1 MASSR
6 QPVPSPRARAL
17 PRAGRAGTALVGVVS
32 GVALVVSV
40 FLPWYA
46 TNLGP
51 PFSATSAS
59 GWEATS
65 FARLALAAGVV
76 LTAAAVILALE
87 EQRALRLDPS
97 YGNAL
102 AWVVLVAAI
111 IGALAVGYRLV
122 VMPEPAEFLSRQI
135 GLYIAAAA
143 CVGGILSGLAAIATR
158 G

>member
-6 QPVPSPRARAL
+6 QPVPSSRARAL
-17 PRAGRAGTALVGVVS
+17 PRTGRAGTALVGVVS

-59 GWEATS
+59 GWEATGI
-65 FARLALAAGVV
+65 ARIALIAGLVLA
-76 LTAAAVILALE
+76 AAAVILALE
-87 EQRALRLDPS
+87 EQGALRLDPS
-97 YGNAL
+97 HGNAL
-102 AWVVLVAAI
+102 AWVLLVAAI
-111 IGALAVGYRLV
+111 LAALAVGFRLL